1 MKTKEWGKVLDNAEK
16 APYLRETK
24 AYMTMCQE
32 FVKPVMLSAN
42 FNSVA
47 YRLKLSEY
55 MSEHLE
61 AFMCL
66 MYCDHYRGW
75 IKELE
80 KKNMPPG
87 TSSNVGSSA
96 TEKENSS
103 RAPPAAATEEEED
116 SDLEQEEDEDE
127 RSSASSDDD
136 EDIDEKFG
144 GWTVAQGTD
153 DTLLDLYEAIV
164 VALMKQRDPDD
175 IESEQLENFESNLLQ
190 YFQNGLGGKG
200 GASRAQT
207 VRTNNKKRRNLNGLA
222 KHVVAKK
229 GRWDEKKMHRDCSH
243 MNSAPVPEE
252 Y

>member
-1 MKTKEWGKVLDNAEK
+1 MLGSLYTMKTKEWGNVADNAEK
-16 APYLRETK
+16 APYLRDTD
-24 AYMTMCQE
+24 AYLTMCQE
-32 FVKPVMLSAN
+32 FVKPVMLRAN
-42 FNSVA
+42 FNTVA

-80 KKNMPPG
+80 KKEVHPPAG
-87 TSSNVGSSA
+87 RSFA
-96 TEKENSS
+96 ADKENN
-103 RAPPAAATEEEED
+103 PEEQDEGTEAESEDEED
-116 SDLEQEEDEDE
+116 S
-127 RSSASSDDD
+127 SSVDADD

-144 GWTVAQGTD
+144 GWNMAQGGD

-200 GASRAQT
+200 GVSRAQT

>member
-1 MKTKEWGKVLDNAEK
+1 MKTKEWGKVADNAEK
-16 APYLRETK
+16 APYLRETD

-32 FVKPVMLSAN
+32 FVKPVMLRAN
-42 FNSVA
+42 FNTVA

-80 KKNMPPG
+80 KKEVP
-87 TSSNVGSSA
+87 
-96 TEKENSS
+96 
-103 RAPPAAATEEEED
+103 PPAGETGRGRSFAAEKDNTPEEQDEGTEAESEDEED
-116 SDLEQEEDEDE
+116 SSSED
-127 RSSASSDDD
+127 ADDD

-144 GWTVAQGTD
+144 GWNMAQGND

-164 VALMKQRDPDD
+164 VALMKQRDLDD
-175 IESEQLENFESNLLQ
+175 IESEQLENFENNLLQ
-190 YFQNGLGGKG
+190 YFQNGLGGKA

-207 VRTNNKKRRNLNGLA
+207 VRSNNKKRRNLNGLA

-252 Y
+252 H